1 MNDAQTLPADEA
13 DGLPPKE
20 RRMALLTVAIAIAM
34 AVLDG
39 AIANIALPQIA
50 RELHATPADSIWV
63 VNAYQLAVTVSLLP
77 LAAMGDIAGYRRVYM
92 FGLSLFTV
100 ASLGCGLAT
109 TMPLLIAARVVQGFG
124 AAGIM
129 SVNTALIRF
138 TFPRAQLG
146 RGVGISALVVATS
159 SAAGPTIAA
168 AILSIASWHWLYL
181 MNIPLGIIAV
191 LLATRSLPVTPL
203 SGSRF
208 DWISALLSAASFGF
222 LLTGLDG
229 FGHDEA
235 HIFVAAEFILG
246 AIATTIFI
254 RRQNRM
260 AAPLLP
266 VDLFR
271 KPIFALS
278 VATSI
283 CSYAAQTIAYISL
296 PFYFAVG
303 GNMSQTQIGL
313 LITPWPAVIVLIAPL
328 AGRLSDR
335 YPAGLLGGIGLAVLT
350 VGLFVLNLL
359 PSDPAFIDAVWR
371 MMLSGIGFGFFQ
383 SPNNRAL
390 ISAAPRSRSGV
401 ASGVLSTSR
410 LTGQTLGG
418 VTVAVIFGLM
428 AGHIG
433 EEVHTALTVAAAF
446 SGIACVIS
454 FLRLKQA

>member
-1 MNDAQTLPADEA
+1 
-13 DGLPPKE
+13 
-20 RRMALLTVAIAIAM
+20 
-34 AVLDG
+34 
-39 AIANIALPQIA
+39 
-50 RELHATPADSIWV
+50 
-63 VNAYQLAVTVSLLP
+63 
-77 LAAMGDIAGYRRVYM
+77 
-92 FGLSLFTV
+92 
-100 ASLGCGLAT
+100 
-109 TMPLLIAARVVQGFG
+109 
-124 AAGIM
+124 
-129 SVNTALIRF
+129 VNTALIRF

-159 SAAGPTIAA
+159 SAAGPTVAA
-168 AILSIASWHWLYL
+168 TILSVASWHWLYL

-235 HIFVAAEFILG
+235 HVFVAAEFIVG
-246 AIATTIFI
+246 AIAATIFI

-260 AAPLLP
+260 ATPLLP

-350 VGLFVLNLL
+350 SGLFVLNLL
-359 PSDPAFIDAVWR
+359 PAHPAFIDAVWR

-446 SGIACVIS
+446 SGVACVIS

>member
-1 MNDAQTLPADEA
+1 MDDAQTLMPEEA
-13 DGLPPKE
+13 DGLPPRE
-20 RRMALLTVAIAIAM
+20 RRMALVTVSIAIAM

-50 RELHATPADSIWV
+50 RELHTAPADSIWV
-63 VNAYQLAVTVSLLP
+63 VNAYQLAVVMTLLP
-77 LAAMGDIAGYRRVYM
+77 LAAMGDVIGYRRVYM

-100 ASLGCGLAT
+100 ASLCCGLAYD
-109 TMPLLIAARVVQGFG
+109 MPLLIAARVLQGLG

-129 SVNTALIRF
+129 SVNSALIRF
-138 TFPRAQLG
+138 AFPRAQLG

-159 SAAGPTIAA
+159 SAAGPTVAA
-168 AILSIASWHWLYL
+168 AILSVASWHWLYL
-181 MNIPLGIIAV
+181 MNIPLGIVAV
-191 LLATRSLPVTPL
+191 ALARRSLPYTPL
-203 SGSRF
+203 SGARY
-208 DWISALLSAASFGF
+208 DWLSAVLSAASFGL

-235 HIFVAAEFILG
+235 HLFVATEFALG
-246 AIATTIFI
+246 AIAAFVFI
-254 RRQNRM
+254 RRQNRL
-260 AAPLLP
+260 ASPLLP

-271 KPIFALS
+271 KPIFSLS

-283 CSYAAQTIAYISL
+283 CSYAAQTIAYVTL

-303 GNMSQTQIGL
+303 GDMSQARIGL
-313 LITPWPAVIVLIAPL
+313 LITPWPAVVVIIAPI

-350 VGLFVLNLL
+350 GGLITLNLL
-359 PSDPAFIDAVWR
+359 PADPSFADAVWR
-371 MMLSGIGFGFFQ
+371 MMIAGIGFGFFQ
-383 SPNNRAL
+383 SPNNRTL
-390 ISAAPRSRSGV
+390 IASAPRHRSGV
-401 ASGVLSTSR
+401 ASGVLSTAR

-433 EEVHTALTVAAAF
+433 QEAHAALTVAAAF
-446 SGIACVIS
+446 SGVACVIS
-454 FLRLKQA
+454 FLRLRA